1 MRKKKTYKIFDI
13 DYLQTAELSED
24 DLYWLCDT
32 PSLTFSLIIEM
43 FRRTKQELVDENKI
57 LSLIKNDENWMYR
70 YYWTDKQRKDFE
82 DILKNVYKNIKYC
95 GESEAIQNAQWWVV
109 CYGFTNKELKKNKNM
124 QILD

>member
-43 FRRTKQELVDENKI
+43 FRRTKQELIDENKI
-57 LSLIKNDENWMYR
+57 LSLIKNDENWMYK